1 MNASIFLKQPLIA
14 VLLISLSAVAAP
26 SRPAEYTNIKPL
38 LVEAIDAVDGKA
50 NGTIVGR
57 IADKFRTTTG
67 SVAPVLARVSTI
79 KSFKQEGCRR
89 LNVRMSQA
97 NVMTRDGKAT
107 DFGIDYGFN
116 MCRNGSPPTE
126 GMNLEQAGKILG
138 NRGPD

>member
-1 MNASIFLKQPLIA
+1 MNANFLQQSLIA
-14 VLLISLSAVAAP
+14 VLLISLSAVAGP
-26 SRPAEYTNIKPL
+26 SRSAEYINIKPL
-38 LVEAIDAVDGKA
+38 LVAAIDAADGKA
-50 NGTIVGR
+50 NGTIVGP

-67 SVAPVLARVSTI
+67 SLAPVLVRVSTI

-116 MCRNGSPPTE
+116 VCRNGSPPTE

>member
-1 MNASIFLKQPLIA
+1 MNASIFLKKSVIA
-14 VLLISLSAVAAP
+14 VLFISLSAVAGP
-26 SRPAEYTNIKPL
+26 SRSAEYTNIKPL
-38 LVEAIDAVDGKA
+38 LVEAIDAADGKA
-50 NGTIVGR
+50 NGTIVGP

-67 SVAPVLARVSTI
+67 SLAPVLVRVSTI